1 MHFWANP
8 FAIVIIASALR
19 FQIFREEGTRCTRKN
34 GRELE
39 RESEAERMRER
50 ICGVNG
56 YWQNN
61 EQRHNT
67 SRAVVS
73 LPLKRTI
80 YFRSIIIIPYM
91 QNLNGSLYA
100 SLVNAALVQPFHSV
114 EIFPSLFLS
123 LDASLVHTFP
133 LFSTLSWSSLAD
145 AACPY
150 LNLNNNI

>member
-19 FQIFREEGTRCTRKN
+19 FQIFREDGTRSTRKN

-39 RESEAERMRER
+39 REREAERMRER

-100 SLVNAALVQPFHSV
+100 SLVNAALVQSFHSV
-114 EIFPSLFLS
+114 DIFPSLFLS

>member
-19 FQIFREEGTRCTRKN
+19 FQIFREDGTRSTRKN

-67 SRAVVS
+67 SGTAVS

>member
-19 FQIFREEGTRCTRKN
+19 FQIFREDGTRSTRKN

>member
-19 FQIFREEGTRCTRKN
+19 FQIFREDGTRSTRKN

-114 EIFPSLFLS
+114 DIFPSLFLS

>member
-1 MHFWANP
+1 
-8 FAIVIIASALR
+8 
-19 FQIFREEGTRCTRKN
+19 
-34 GRELE
+34 
-39 RESEAERMRER
+39 MRER